1 MQRRLLVCVTVSW
14 IAGNAIACM
23 YSGRELLLIWIGL
36 SIVLAAVLLILR
48 VPVQRGL
55 LLWVTL
61 TIAGLYWEWND
72 SHNSSQIPSIFHH
85 TVLESAISATE
96 QGESVVEAQL
106 VVEDQSVVIEG
117 NIASALKIDGDRVQ
131 FQMKMSQIQA
141 DNQTQPQA
149 LGELVLVQIRL
160 AVVEE
165 QSIANQWQRG
175 DLIRLQGTLKQP
187 SPARNYGGFDYRRYL
202 HTQRIHW
209 IVKANGI
216 NAASVT
222 PPSGWNQHTLLRW
235 NDALRNKLGGQMDAV
250 FTSPVQSGYM
260 KSLVLGVTED
270 MDAGVYDEFTQLG
283 LTHVLAISGMHVAVF
298 TAGLSFLCRLI
309 RLPREHTLLLM
320 LWVVPGY
327 VLISGGSPSVVRAGI
342 MAMLG
347 LYAARKGILKDGLNI
362 LCAAALV
369 MLLWEPYFLLSVS
382 FQLSFLVTAGLI
394 IYGPI
399 LRPLFHGW
407 KEGIGGAASVTITAQ
422 LVSFPL
428 TIYYFNQFSLLSLA
442 ANFAL
447 VPVITSIVMPLGAAA
462 LLLGFVWQ
470 PAAVVV
476 VWPAERLNE
485 LSFVII
491 EWVNGYGG
499 AVNIWPSVSLPWL
512 CAYFVIL
519 YVLLRQMMRWIDACR
534 SLNSHSQDMTA
545 PLSQSNERY
554 GWVRSLFHSRRPTHA
569 GAANTMS
576 SLPLAAVPEW
586 SVTWRPPAAAY
597 ARSRMTKGA
606 YIRLTLTLLSF
617 IILLVTGYQ
626 TPTYG
631 GAGLV
636 QFLDVGQGDSILITT
651 PAGKHILVDAG
662 GTMDF
667 AQGKNAWR
675 KRKKPYEVG
684 AQTVVPL
691 LKQRGVHQLEAV
703 IVTHGDEDHAGGMRA
718 VLEQIPVKAF
728 IFNGTLTGKAPD
740 QLITLALAK
749 QIPIYSAYSGL
760 TLEPDSHTNL
770 RFLAP
775 DMRGEEVPTRKEQ
788 NAESVVFYLEMGGVS
803 FLLTGDTVTSVEKSM
818 VEALMQKEGHTMI
831 PAKMIDVLKV
841 AHHGSKTSTS
851 MEWLSY
857 WKPRN
862 AVISAGVN
870 NAYGHPNEQVLK
882 RIEAYGSRIFRTD
895 LMGEVQFRAKDG
907 LLEYRHKLV
916 Q

>member
-1 MQRRLLVCVTVSW
+1 M
-14 IAGNAIACM
+14 
-23 YSGRELLLIWIGL
+23 
-36 SIVLAAVLLILR
+36 R

-61 TIAGLYWEWND
+61 TVAGLYWEWND
-72 SHNSSQIPSIFHH
+72 SHNSSQIPFLFHH
-85 TVLESAISATE
+85 AELEPARSVAV
-96 QGESVVEAQL
+96 QGQS
-106 VVEDQSVVIEG
+106 VVEDQWVPEDQAVVIEG

-131 FQMKMSQIQA
+131 LQVEMRQIRLDGQA
-141 DNQTQPQA
+141 QPRG
-149 LGELVLVQIRL
+149 LRELVLVQIRL
-160 AVVEE
+160 VAVEE
-165 QSIANQWQRG
+165 QSIANRWQRG
-175 DLIRLQGTLKQP
+175 DLIRLEGTLKQP
-187 SPARNYGGFDYRRYL
+187 SPARNFGGFDYRRYL

-216 NAASVT
+216 NAAIVT
-222 PPSGWNQHTLLRW
+222 PPSGWNRHTMLRW

-250 FTSPVQSGYM
+250 FTSTVQSGYM

-270 MDAGVYDEFTQLG
+270 MDAGIYDEFTQLG

-298 TAGLSFLCRLI
+298 TAGLSFLCRLV

-320 LWVVPGY
+320 LLLVPGY

-347 LYAARKGILKDGLNI
+347 LYAARRGIMKDGLNI
-362 LCAAALV
+362 LCAAALI

-399 LRPLFHGW
+399 LRPLFRNW
-407 KEGIGGAASVTITAQ
+407 KDGIGGAASVTITAQ

-462 LLLGFVWQ
+462 LLLGFVWE
-470 PAAVVV
+470 PAAVVA
-476 VWPAERLNE
+476 VWPAEKLNE
-485 LSFVII
+485 LSFAIMK
-491 EWVNGYGG
+491 WANGYGG

-512 CAYFVIL
+512 CIYFVIL
-519 YVLLRQMMRWIDACR
+519 YALLRLIMRWIDAR
-534 SLNSHSQDMTA
+534 EPLNPNSQDMTV
-545 PLSQSNERY
+545 PLSQSSERQRW
-554 GWVRSLFHSRRPTHA
+554 GRSLFNLRLP
-569 GAANTMS
+569 ANARSANSMS
-576 SLPLAAVPEW
+576 SLALAAVPEW
-586 SVTWRPPAAAY
+586 SVTWRPSAAAY
-597 ARSRMTKGA
+597 ARSRMSRGA
-606 YIRLTLTLLSF
+606 YIRLSLVLLSF
-617 IILLVTGYQ
+617 IILLITGYR
-626 TPTYG
+626 TPTHG

-651 PAGKHILVDAG
+651 PTGKHILVDAG

-728 IFNGTLTGKAPD
+728 IFNGTLSGKTPD
-740 QLITLALAK
+740 QLIALALAK

-760 TLEPDSHTNL
+760 TMEPDSHTNL

-775 DMRGEEVPTRKEQ
+775 VMRGKEVPTRKEQ
-788 NAESVVFYLEMGGVS
+788 NVESVVFCLEMGGAT

-818 VEALMQKEGHTMI
+818 VQALMQKEGHTMI
-831 PAKMIDVLKV
+831 PAGMIDVLKV

-870 NAYGHPNEQVLK
+870 NTYGHPNEQVLK
-882 RIEAYGSRIFRTD
+882 RLEAYGARIFRTD

-907 LLEYRHKLV
+907 QLEYRHKLID
-916 Q
+916 

>member
-1 MQRRLLVCVTVSW
+1 MKQRLLAYVTVSW
-14 IAGNAIACM
+14 ILGNAVACM

-36 SIVLAAVLLILR
+36 SIILVALLLIMR
-48 VPVQRGL
+48 VPVKSGL

-72 SHNSSQIPSIFHH
+72 SHNSSQITTLFHH
-85 TVLESAISATE
+85 AVLEPGRSVTA
-96 QGESVVEAQL
+96 QGQSVVEDQL
-106 VVEDQSVVIEG
+106 VAEDQSVVIEG
-117 NIASALKIDGDRVQ
+117 NVASALQIDGDRVQ
-131 FQMKMSQIQA
+131 FQIEISQIQA
-141 DNQTQPQA
+141 GDQTQPQA
-149 LGELVLVQIRL
+149 LRELILVQIRL
-160 AVVEE
+160 AAVEE
-165 QSIANQWQRG
+165 QSIANRWQRG
-175 DLIRLQGTLKQP
+175 DLIHLEGTLKQP
-187 SPARNYGGFDYRRYL
+187 SPARNFGGFDYRRYL

-216 NAASVT
+216 DAAIVT
-222 PPSGWNQHTLLRW
+222 PPSGWNRHTLLRW

-250 FTSPVQSGYM
+250 FTSTVQSGYM

-270 MDAGVYDEFTQLG
+270 MDAGIYDEFTQLG
-283 LTHVLAISGMHVAVF
+283 LTHILAISGMHVAVF
-298 TAGLSFLCRLI
+298 TAGLTFLCRLV

-320 LWVVPGY
+320 LLLVPGY

-347 LYAARKGILKDGLNI
+347 LYAARKRIMKDGLNI

-399 LRPLFHGW
+399 LRPLFRSW

-447 VPVITSIVMPLGAAA
+447 VPVISSIVMPLGAAA
-462 LLLGFVWQ
+462 LLLGFVWE
-470 PAAVVV
+470 PAAVVA
-476 VWPAERLNE
+476 VWPAEKLNE

-491 EWVNGYGG
+491 EWVNGYEG

-519 YVLLRQMMRWIDACR
+519 YVLMRLMMRWIDARR
-534 SLNSHSQDMTA
+534 SLNSDSRDMTA
-545 PLSQSNERY
+545 PLSRSPERQR
-554 GWVRSLFHSRRPTHA
+554 GVRSLFYSRFPANA
-569 GAANTMS
+569 GAANAVS
-576 SLPLAAVPEW
+576 SLALAAVPEW

-597 ARSRMTKGA
+597 ARSRMTRGA
-606 YIRLTLTLLSF
+606 YIRLTFTLLSF
-617 IILLVTGYQ
+617 IILLMTGYR
-626 TPTYG
+626 TPTHS

-667 AQGKNAWR
+667 TQGKNAWR

-728 IFNGTLTGKAPD
+728 IFNGTLTGKTPD
-740 QLITLALAK
+740 QLIRLALAK
-749 QIPIYSAYSGL
+749 QIQIYSAYNGL

-775 DMRGEEVPTRKEQ
+775 VMRGEEVPTRKEQ
-788 NAESVVFYLEMGGVS
+788 NAESVVFCLEMGGAT

-818 VEALMQKEGHTMI
+818 VEALMKNKGHTMI
-831 PAKMIDVLKV
+831 SAKMIDVLKV

-882 RIEAYGSRIFRTD
+882 RLEAHGSRIFRTD

-907 LLEYRHKLV
+907 QLEYRHKLIE
-916 Q
+916 